1 MNLPKVDILQDRK
14 ALTIVAVSLAVVVA
28 AIAAIVVSG
37 NRADEA
43 KAYAEA
49 EAAQAD
55 AAAADAKAAR
65 AEAAATNDMARAA
78 EASAQAAKDRREA
91 ERLSNET
98 ARAKEKA
105 AADNK
110 AAAEANARAAKDKAD
125 AAKAVRD
132 AAKMT
137 NETARIERDRAKEL
151 AAAEQARADAEA
163 AKFDQEKLKADKTI
177 AEAKALELR
186 KIDYET
192 LERDLLE
199 WKLDL
204 EERERALKPEKTI
217 ADLTWAGGMEDT
229 IIDDKGNVT
238 KQVKTVY
245 DPEKDMELPEQS
257 RRLAKT
263 ERKIREA
270 QDAKATGVRDNIV
283 KTMERLY
290 VSALKEGRTIDA
302 DFYKKNILTMY
313 PDWKFQ
319 GGEKTGTDSK
329 ENQK

>member
-1 MNLPKVDILQDRK
+1 MNNK
-14 ALTIVAVSLAVVVA
+14 TITIIAVSLAVVVA
-28 AIAAIVVSG
+28 AIAAVVVSS

-55 AAAADAKAAR
+55 KEAAQAKSERAKTDAEIARRQAADANKEAKAAEK
-65 AEAAATNDMARAA
+65 AAA
-78 EASAQAAKDRREA
+78 EANAKAQAD
-91 ERLSNET
+91 
-98 ARAKEKA
+98 EKAA

-110 AAAEANARAAKDKAD
+110 AAAEANAAAEREKAD
-125 AAKAVRD
+125 AARAVRD
-132 AAKMT
+132 AAKAT
-137 NETARIERDRAKEL
+137 NETARLERQKTKDLL
-151 AAAEQARADAEA
+151 AVRQAEADAEA
-163 AKFDQEKLKADKTI
+163 AKLAQEKLKADRII

-199 WKLDL
+199 WKLEL
-204 EERERALKPEKTI
+204 EERERAIRPEKTV

-229 IIDDKGNVT
+229 IIDDKGKVR

-263 ERKIREA
+263 ERKLRERQNA
-270 QDAKATGVRDNIV
+270 AGADTRAAILKS
-283 KTMERLY
+283 MERLY
-290 VSALKEGRTIDA
+290 VEALKEGRVIDS
-302 DFYKKNILTMY
+302 DFYKKSILSMY
-313 PDWKFQ
+313 PDWKFT
-319 GGEKTGTDSK
+319 GESK
-329 ENQK
+329 

>member
-1 MNLPKVDILQDRK
+1 MNLPLNQKGV
-14 ALTIVAVSLAVVVA
+14 TIVAVSLAVIVA
-28 AIAAIVVSG
+28 AIAAIVVSA

-55 AAAADAKAAR
+55 AEAYQAKAERAQADAEIAKR
-65 AEAAATNDMARAA
+65 QTAEANAKA
-78 EASAQAAKDRREA
+78 EADRLEA
-91 ERLSNET
+91 ERLANET
-98 ARAKEKA
+98 AKVEEKT
-105 AADNK
+105 AADK
-110 AAAEANARAAKDKAD
+110 RAAAEANADAEEVKAEAARAIREAAKL
-125 AAKAVRD
+125 
-132 AAKMT
+132 T
-137 NETARIERDRAKEL
+137 NETVRVERDRAEKV

-163 AKFDQEKLKADKTI
+163 AKLAQEKLKAEKII

-186 KIDYET
+186 KIEYET
-192 LERDLLE
+192 LVRDLLE

-217 ADLTWAGGMEDT
+217 ADLEWAGGMEDT

-238 KQVKTVY
+238 KQVKKVY

-257 RRLAKT
+257 RRLAKM

-270 QDAKATGVRDNIV
+270 QDGKVSDVRENVV
-283 KTMERLY
+283 KTMEKLY
-290 VSALKEGRTIDA
+290 ISALKAGRVIDA
-302 DFYKKNILTMY
+302 DFYKKNILIMY

-319 GGEKTGTDSK
+319 GEQKVEK
-329 ENQK
+329 